1 MPVKSKRRCAFPK
14 VTTCFPHVSHAQ
26 IIRRDIQFKTVDLK
40 NKKEEK
46 MKANR
51 IFWSLTSLLILVSLL
66 LSACGGAAT
75 PAPAATGEL
84 PAGDGKVVIYGGYG
98 EAQAAAFQKA
108 LTEFGQANGIEIT
121 FTSLAT
127 FDTDIKV
134 KIESGQ
140 EPDIAMWPQPGGL
153 KNLADNLIPLEQ
165 VIDLSKPLATL
176 VPGWDKLAVVD
187 GKIYGLPVSANMK
200 TLVFYNPTAF
210 KAHGYSVPANA
221 AELTALEA
229 KIKADGAG
237 YPWCAGIESGGA
249 TGWPFTDWLEQYVLD
264 LYGPDTYAKWIS
276 GEVDFAS
283 PEVTKAADEVT
294 RRLLAEGQVNGGGIS
309 MATDSF
315 QDTAPLFADGQAN
328 GQCFMLRQGSF
339 ITAFM
344 PENVQA
350 EIKAGDYTN
359 LDVFALPTPEGGQAG
374 VLGGGDIA
382 AVFKGHADQDVA
394 KVAAFIFSPEVLKYQ
409 VATGDIS
416 PHKTFD
422 LSLYPNEMQRKIGQA
437 MANAA
442 VFGFDGSDQMPAEVN
457 AEFWAAGT
465 DFIAGRATW
474 AEAAK
479 RIDSKYP

>member
-1 MPVKSKRRCAFPK
+1 M
-14 VTTCFPHVSHAQ
+14 
-26 IIRRDIQFKTVDLK
+26 
-40 NKKEEK
+40 NKK
-46 MKANR
+46 
-51 IFWSLTSLLILVSLL
+51 SLFLSLVSLLILASMIV
-66 LSACGGAAT
+66 SACG
-75 PAPAATGEL
+75 APAATAAPVAPVATVATDVPAATEAPASTL

-98 EAQAAAFQKA
+98 AAQAAAFQQA
-108 LTEFGQANGIEIT
+108 LTEFGKANGIEVT

-134 KIESGQ
+134 KIESAQ

-153 KNLADNLIPLEQ
+153 KKLADILVPLEE
-165 VIDLSKPLATL
+165 VIDISKPLSTL

-210 KAHGYSVPANA
+210 KAHGYTVPANDT
-221 AELTALEA
+221 ELVALEA

-249 TGWPFTDWLEQYVLD
+249 TGWAFTDWTEQYVLD
-264 LYGPDTYAKWIS
+264 YNGPDVYAKWIA
-276 GEVDFAS
+276 GEVDFVS
-283 PEVTKAADEVT
+283 PEVTKAVDEVSK
-294 RRLLAEGQVNGGGIS
+294 RLLADGQVNGGGIS
-309 MATDSF
+309 MVTDSF
-315 QDTAPLFADGQAN
+315 QDTAPLFVVGKDK

-344 PENVQA
+344 PEAIQA
-350 EIKAGDYTN
+350 EIKAGNYSN
-359 LDVFALPTPEGGQAG
+359 LDVFPLPSPTGAQAG

-382 AVFKGHADQDVA
+382 AVFKGHVDQDVA
-394 KVAAFIFSPEVLKYQ
+394 KVVAFIFSPEVLKYQ

-416 PHKTFD
+416 PHKNFD
-422 LSLYPNEMQRKIGQA
+422 ISLYPNEMQKKIGQA

-465 DFIAGRATW
+465 DFVAGRATW
-474 AEAAK
+474 AEAAA

>member
-1 MPVKSKRRCAFPK
+1 M
-14 VTTCFPHVSHAQ
+14 
-26 IIRRDIQFKTVDLK
+26 
-40 NKKEEK
+40 NKKSL
-46 MKANR
+46 
-51 IFWSLTSLLILVSLL
+51 FWSLVSLL
-66 LSACGGAAT
+66 VLASMILSACG
-75 PAPAATGEL
+75 APAATGAPASTGEL
-84 PAGDGKVVIYGGYG
+84 PKGDGKVVIYGGYG

-121 FTSLAT
+121 FTSLAS

-134 KIESGQ
+134 KIEAGQ

-153 KNLADNLIPLEQ
+153 KNLADNLVPLEE
-165 VIDLSKPLATL
+165 VIDMSKPLSTL
-176 VPGWDKLAVVD
+176 VPGWEKLAVVD
-187 GKIYGLPVSANMK
+187 GKVYGLPVSANMK
-200 TLVFYNPTAF
+200 TLVFYNPSAF
-210 KAHGYSVPANA
+210 KANGYAVPANA
-221 AELTALEA
+221 AELAALEE
-229 KIKADGAG
+229 KIKADGTG

-264 LYGPDTYAKWIS
+264 YHGADVYAKWIA

-283 PEVTKAADEVT
+283 PEVTKAADEVAKH
-294 RRLLAEGQVNGGGIS
+294 LLAEGQVNGGGIS
-309 MATDSF
+309 MATNSF
-315 QDTAPLFADGQAN
+315 QDTAPLFADGKTN

-344 PENVQA
+344 PENIQA
-350 EIKAGDYTN
+350 EIKAGDYTH
-359 LDVFALPTPEGGQAG
+359 LDVFPLPAPEGAQAG

-382 AVFKGHADQDVA
+382 AVFKGHVDQDVA
-394 KVAAFIFSPEVLKYQ
+394 KVAAYIFSPDVLKYQ

-422 LSLYPNEMQRKIGQA
+422 VSLYPNEMQKKIGQA

-465 DFIAGRATW
+465 DFVAGRATW
-474 AEAAK
+474 EEAAK

>member
-1 MPVKSKRRCAFPK
+1 M
-14 VTTCFPHVSHAQ
+14 
-26 IIRRDIQFKTVDLK
+26 
-40 NKKEEK
+40 NKK
-46 MKANR
+46 
-51 IFWSLTSLLILVSLL
+51 SLLWTLVSLTVL
-66 LSACGGAAT
+66 ASMILTACGGAAT
-75 PAPAATGEL
+75 EAPAAGGSGL
-84 PAGDGKVVIYGGYG
+84 PAGDGKVTIFGGYG
-98 EAQAAAFQKA
+98 EAQGAAFQKA
-108 LTEFGQANGIEIT
+108 LTEFGQANGLEIT
-121 FTSLAT
+121 FTSLAS

-134 KIESGQ
+134 KIEAGQ

-153 KNLADNLIPLEQ
+153 KNLADKLVPLED
-165 VIDLSKPLATL
+165 VIDLSKPLSTL

-200 TLVFYNPTAF
+200 TLVFYNPSAF
-210 KAHGYSVPANA
+210 KAHGYTVPTNA
-221 AELTALEA
+221 AELTALEE
-229 KIKADGAG
+229 KIKTDGSG

-249 TGWPFTDWLEQYVLD
+249 TGWPFTDWVEQYVLD
-264 LYGPDTYAKWIS
+264 YNGPDVYAKWVA

-283 PEVTKAADEVT
+283 PEVTKAADEVAKH
-294 RRLLAEGQVNGGGIS
+294 LLADGQVNGGGIS

-315 QDTAPLFADGQAN
+315 QDTAPLFADGKAN

-344 PENVQA
+344 PEDIQA
-350 EIKAGDYTN
+350 ELKAGDYTHA
-359 LDVFALPTPEGGQAG
+359 DVFPLPAPEGGQAG

-382 AVFKGHADQDVA
+382 AVFQGHADQDVA
-394 KVAAFIFSPEVLKYQ
+394 KVVAYIFSPDVLKYQ

-422 LSLYPNEMQRKIGQA
+422 LSLYPNAMQKKIGEA

-465 DFIAGRATW
+465 DFVAGRATW
-474 AEAAK
+474 AEAAA

>member
-1 MPVKSKRRCAFPK
+1 M
-14 VTTCFPHVSHAQ
+14 
-26 IIRRDIQFKTVDLK
+26 
-40 NKKEEK
+40 NKKSL
-46 MKANR
+46 
-51 IFWSLTSLLILVSLL
+51 FWSLASLL
-66 LSACGGAAT
+66 LLVSMIVSACSTPAAT
-75 PAPAATGEL
+75 QAPAAPAATDALAATVAPASAL

-98 EAQAAAFQKA
+98 AAQSAAFQQA
-108 LTEFGQANGIEIT
+108 LTEFGKANGIEVT

-153 KNLADNLIPLEQ
+153 KKLADILVPLQ
-165 VIDLSKPLATL
+165 DVIDISKPLSTL

-200 TLVFYNPTAF
+200 TLVFFNPTAF
-210 KAHGYSVPANA
+210 KAHGYTVPAND
-221 AELTALEA
+221 AELVALEA

-249 TGWPFTDWLEQYVLD
+249 TGWPFTDWTEQYVLD
-264 LYGPDTYAKWIS
+264 YNGPDVYAKWIS
-276 GEVDFAS
+276 GAVDFAS
-283 PEVTKAADEVT
+283 PEVTKAVDEVSK
-294 RRLLAEGQVNGGGIS
+294 RLLAEGQVNGGGIS
-309 MATDSF
+309 MVTDSF
-315 QDTAPLFADGQAN
+315 QDTAPLFADGKAK

-344 PENVQA
+344 PEAIQA
-350 EIKAGDYTN
+350 EIKAGNYTN
-359 LDVFALPTPEGGQAG
+359 LDVFPLPAPAGAQAG

-382 AVFKGHADQDVA
+382 AVFKGHVDQDVA

-416 PHKTFD
+416 PHKNFD
-422 LSLYPNEMQRKIGQA
+422 LALYPNEMQRKIGQA

-457 AEFWAAGT
+457 AEFWSAGT
-465 DFIAGRATW
+465 DFVAGRATW
-474 AEAAK
+474 PQAAA